1 MKNEVFARAM
11 TDIDD
16 DLIAEA
22 RTGGKA
28 RLIAFPVRR
37 IAAVA
42 ACVLFAL
49 TAVAVFTMTGGV
61 KMTVCGEKE
70 LPVIVDT
77 ASALDESARTVS
89 SGITVP
95 MEFDSRRK
103 TTVEALDGII
113 TVISPSGETLYSGT
127 KYEGRGDFSV
137 EWIVRNPETETTYT
151 VTVNGENLSL
161 GYDGV
166 NWIVE

>member
-22 RTGGKA
+22 RTVGKA
-28 RLIAFPVRR
+28 RIFAFPVRR

-42 ACVLFAL
+42 AC
-49 TAVAVFTMTGGV
+49 AVFTVAVVAVLLSGGV
-61 KMTVCGEKE
+61 KMTVCGEEE

-77 ASALDESARTVS
+77 AVALDESVRTVS

-95 MEFDSRRK
+95 IEFDSRRK
-103 TTVEALDGII
+103 TTVEAQDGII
-113 TVISPSGETLYSGT
+113 TVISPNGETLYSGT
-127 KYEGRGDFSV
+127 KYEGKGDFSV
-137 EWIVRNPETETTYT
+137 EWTVREPEPETTYT
-151 VTVNGENLSL
+151 VTVNGESLTL